1 MSQGNRVG
9 KQNARERVAAE
20 KIRKKKAD
28 RRRRQLTVGGVV
40 LGVIAIAGGVGIIV
54 NNAKHNA
61 TPYAAPVGAVIDPI
75 AKSTKDLGIRVGS
88 VDAPVKLTVF
98 EDFRCPA
105 CKSVEAVVEP
115 VYKQY
120 VEAGKLQ
127 VTYHPV
133 RLIDGKNGGT
143 GSRTAGN
150 VAACAQDVG
159 EFVPVH
165 DILYANQP
173 DETADGYSDKKILLA
188 LAGQVPALK
197 SDPTFLAC
205 VNGNKHDGWIQSN
218 ADQFN
223 TMKLQQTPTFF
234 LDGKQ
239 YSFSATA
246 KSNQEVIDAFKKDL
260 DAAFTAAGA
269 KAGTPVTLPTAPA
282 VSPSANSSATP
293 SAGTTPAA
301 GTTPSAGAS
310 GTPSGTP
317 AASGSSASQPS
328 ASSSTTKS

>member
-1 MSQGNRVG
+1 MSQANRVG

-20 KIRKKKAD
+20 KIRQRKAE
-28 RRRRQLTVGGVV
+28 RRRKQLTIGGVV
-40 LGVIAIAGGVGIIV
+40 FGVIGISAGVGIAIQ
-54 NNAKHNA
+54 ASQHSL
-61 TPYAAPVGAVIDPI
+61 PYAAPVGAVIDPLTQ
-75 AKSTKDLGIRVGS
+75 SDKDLGIRIGS
-88 VDAPVKLTVF
+88 VDAPVKMTVF

-105 CKSVEAVVEP
+105 CKSVESVVEP

-133 RLIDGKNGGT
+133 RLIDGKGGGK
-143 GSRTAGN
+143 GSLTAGN
-150 VAACAQDVG
+150 VAACAQDAG
-159 EFVPVH
+159 QFVPVH

-173 DETADGYSDKKILLA
+173 DETTDGYSDKKTLLS

-205 VNGNKHDGWIQSN
+205 VNGDKHNGWVQKN

-223 TMKLQQTPTFF
+223 AAKLDSTPTFF
-234 LDGKQ
+234 LGGKK

-246 KSNQEVIDAFKKDL
+246 KSDQEVIDAFKKDL
-260 DAAFTAAGA
+260 DAAFTAAGG

-282 VSPSANSSATP
+282 ASPSANPSGGATP
-293 SAGTTPAA
+293 SAPAPSSSGATPGAT
-301 GTTPSAGAS
+301 TTPSS
-310 GTPSGTP
+310 GSTKPSGTP
-317 AASGSSASQPS
+317 
-328 ASSSTTKS
+328 TTSKS